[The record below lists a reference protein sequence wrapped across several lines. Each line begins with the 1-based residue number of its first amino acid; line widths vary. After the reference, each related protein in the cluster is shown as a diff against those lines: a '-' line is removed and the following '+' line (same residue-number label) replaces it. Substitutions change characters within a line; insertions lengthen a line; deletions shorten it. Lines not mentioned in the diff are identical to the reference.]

1 MKIEAL
7 KALLED
13 MTIEEKVGQTIQ
25 LSADFFSDQ
34 SEDITGPMN
43 EMAMTEKKKYQVG
56 SVLGLSGAKETID
69 LQKEFMEKN
78 RQHIPLLFMADII
91 HGDHTIFPIPLGLGA
106 TWNPEAI
113 KLTAE
118 ISAKEA
124 AAQGL
129 HVTFSPMVDL
139 VRDPRW
145 GRVMEATGED
155 KLLNK
160 RYARA
165 FVEGYQGEDLKNDL
179 TKLAACVKHFA
190 GYGAPRGGRDYN
202 SVDLNENTLREHYL
216 PAYQEGIDAGAK
228 LVMTAF
234 NTIDNIPATGNKG
247 LMRDV
252 LRDEMGFDGVLIS
265 DWGAIGELVPH
276 GVAEDNR
283 AAAKQAITA
292 GVDIEMMSAAYSEH
306 LVDLVKQ
313 DDSLATLLNESVWNI
328 LRLKNDLGL
337 FEQPYRGADEETES
351 QSVFSTDN
359 KQAALTVAEQSI
371 VLLENNGVLPLN
383 KEDRIVLTGQRRDS
397 NDILGAWSW
406 KGDLSK
412 TETLKEA
419 MSKTVGS
426 ENLSVIDDATFLEGQ
441 YSFFMDDIRLA
452 DTVVVAIGESSEMS
466 GEAASRTN
474 IKLPENQLVLLRELK
489 KLNKKVVAVLFNGR
503 PLDLSD
509 VIPLVDGLV
518 EAWFPGTMG
527 AQAITNVLFGKVNP
541 SGKLPMSFP
550 RSIGQIPLTY
560 NEDSTGRPLTDEKRG
575 EKYFSRYL
583 DTENT
588 ALYPFGFGRSYT
600 RFEYAGCTLS
610 KQTMSADDVLT
621 VSVTIKNTGEV
632 EGLETVQL
640 YIRDKVA
647 EVVRPVKELIDFK
660 QVTLTAGESKTVSFE
675 ITEAQLRYT
684 HADNTVSSDAGT
696 FLIGVGTDS
705 RVSLSESFVLEK
717 E

>member
-1 MKIEAL
+1 MKIDGL
-7 KALLED
+7 KALLDE

-43 EMAMTEKKKYQVG
+43 EMAMTEEKKYQVG
-56 SVLGLSGAKETID
+56 SVLGISGAKETIE
-69 LQKEFMEKN
+69 LQKRYMEEN
-78 RQHIPLLFMADII
+78 RLNIPLLFMADII

-106 TWNPEAI
+106 TWNPDLI
-113 KLTAE
+113 KQTAE

-165 FVEGYQGEDLKNDL
+165 FVEGYQGEDLKEDL

-234 NTIDNIPATGNKG
+234 NTIDNIPATGNKR
-247 LMRDV
+247 LMRDI
-252 LRDEMGFDGVLIS
+252 LREEMAFDGVLIS

-276 GVAEDNR
+276 GVAEDNK
-283 AAAKQAITA
+283 AAAKQALTA

-306 LVDLVKQ
+306 LVDLVNQ
-313 DDSLATLLNESVWNI
+313 DETLKTLLDESVWNI
-328 LRLKNDLGL
+328 LKLKNDLGL
-337 FEQPYRGADEETES
+337 FEQPYRGADETTEKEA
-351 QSVFSTDN
+351 VFSDEN
-359 KQAALTVAEQSI
+359 KQIALKVAEQSI
-371 VLLENNGVLPLN
+371 VLLENNGVLPL
-383 KEDRIVLTGQRRDS
+383 KKDSKLILTGPLSQSTDL
-397 NDILGAWSW
+397 LGAWSW
-406 KGDLSK
+406 KGNREQ
-412 TETLKEA
+412 TTTLADA
-419 MSKTVGS
+419 MAAVA
-426 ENLSVIDDATFLEGQ
+426 NPDVFSVIDDRTFLEGQ
-441 YSFFMDDIRLA
+441 NSFFMDDVRTA
-452 DTVVVAIGESSEMS
+452 DTVVVALGESSEMS

-489 KLNKKVVAVLFNGR
+489 KLNKKVVGVLINGR
-503 PLDLSD
+503 PLDLSE
-509 VIPLVDGLV
+509 VVPLVDALV

-527 AQAITNVLFGKVNP
+527 AEAITNILFGQVNP

-550 RSIGQIPLTY
+550 RSVGQIPLTY
-560 NEDSTGRPLTDEKRG
+560 NEDSTGRPMTEGKRS
-575 EKYFSRYL
+575 EKYLSRYL
-583 DTENT
+583 DAENT

-600 RFEYAGCTLS
+600 TFEYANLALS
-610 KQTMSADDVLT
+610 SQKISADDKLQI
-621 VSVTIKNTGEV
+621 SVDVKNTGDV
-632 EGLETVQL
+632 KGLETVQVYL
-640 YIRDKVA
+640 RDKVG
-647 EVVRPVKELIDFK
+647 EVVRPVKELVDFK
-660 QVTLTAGESKTVSFE
+660 QIECAPGESKTITFE
-675 ITEAQLRYT
+675 IIEEQLRYT
-684 HADNTVSSDAGT
+684 HADHSVSSDAGT
-696 FLIGVGTDS
+696 FLIGIGTDS
-705 RVSLSESFVLEK
+705 SVTLSASFELEK
-717 E
+717 

>member
-1 MKIEAL
+1 MKIEEL
-7 KALLED
+7 KALLKE

-34 SEDITGPMN
+34 SEDLTGPMN
-43 EMAMTEKKKYQVG
+43 EMAMTEEKKYQVG
-56 SVLGLSGAKETID
+56 SVLGISGAKETIQ
-69 LQKEFMEKN
+69 LQKRYMEKH
-78 RQHIPLLFMADII
+78 RLHIPLLFMADII

-106 TWNPEAI
+106 TWNPDTV
-113 KLTAE
+113 KKTAE

-165 FVEGYQGEDLKNDL
+165 FVEGYQGTDLKQDL

-234 NTIDNIPATGNKG
+234 NTIDNIPATGNKR
-247 LMRDV
+247 LMRDI
-252 LRDEMGFDGVLIS
+252 LRDEMAFDGVLIS

-276 GVAEDNR
+276 GVAEDNK
-283 AAAKQAITA
+283 AAAIQALTV

-306 LVDLVKQ
+306 LIDLVEQ
-313 DDSLATLLNESVWNI
+313 DETLKELLDESVWNI

-337 FEQPYRGADEETES
+337 FENPFRGADEETES
-351 QSVFSTDN
+351 LSVFSDEN
-359 KQAALTVAEQSI
+359 KKAALTTAEESI

-383 KEDRIVLTGQRRDS
+383 QEEKIVLTGPLKDS

-406 KGDLSK
+406 KGDREQAATLAEMMGQRLGPDSLSIVD
-412 TETLKEA
+412 E
-419 MSKTVGS
+419 SQ
-426 ENLSVIDDATFLEGQ
+426 FFEGQ
-441 YSFFMDDIRLA
+441 NSFFMNEIHLS
-452 DTVVVAIGESSEMS
+452 DTVIVALGESSEMS
-466 GEAASRTN
+466 GEAASRT
-474 IKLPENQLVLLRELK
+474 IISLPEYQMVLLRELK

-503 PLDLSD
+503 PLDLSG
-509 VIPLVDGLV
+509 VVPLVDGLV

-527 AQAITNVLFGKVNP
+527 AEAVTNVLFGKFNP

-550 RSIGQIPLTY
+550 RSVGQVPLAY
-560 NEDSTGRPLTDEKRG
+560 NEDSTGRPMTDEKRN
-575 EKYFSRYL
+575 EKYLSRYL
-583 DTENT
+583 DSENT

-600 RFEYAGCTLS
+600 SFDYSECTLS
-610 KQTMSADDVLT
+610 SQEISMETSLT
-621 VSVTIKNTGEV
+621 ISIEIKNTGKIK
-632 EGLETVQL
+632 GIETVQV
-640 YIRDKVA
+640 YVRDKVG

-660 QVTLTAGESKTVSFE
+660 KVELEAGESMTVEFE
-675 ITEAQLRYT
+675 ITEKQLRYT
-684 HADNTVSSDAGT
+684 HADHSVRSDAGE
-696 FLIGVGTDS
+696 FSIGIGTDS
-705 RVSLSESFVLEK
+705 SAELTHSFYLEK
-717 E
+717 